1 MNSEKDNLKKFS
13 ELLVGILDIPKED
26 IKDEL
31 SPDDVKT
38 WDSFNGLLIAS
49 ELESLFALKFTIED
63 ITEVKNVGDMKKVLR
78 KYNVEI

>member
-1 MNSEKDNLKKFS
+1 MNTANDNLEKFNK
-13 ELLVGILDIPKED
+13 LLVEILEISGTD

-49 ELESLFALKFTIED
+49 ELESLFGLKFTIED
-63 ITEVKNVGDMKKVLR
+63 VSGVRNVGDMKHVLR
-78 KYNVEI
+78 KYDIKI